1 MPDFFMTYYL
11 CDTKAEEIINEIA
24 TEYKLDKYTKR
35 KLSQEILLGSCP
47 CRVKSRVEKE
57 KTTIRD

>member
-1 MPDFFMTYYL
+1 MAYYL

-24 TEYKLDKYTKR
+24 LDKYTKR
-35 KLSQEILLGSCP
+35 KPNQEILLGSCS
-47 CRVKSRVEKE
+47 CGVKSRVEKE